1 MDAFLVKTWQAVV
14 SGLSIGSVYA
24 LIAQGYYVTFITT
37 GALNFGQGEF
47 LMMGA
52 LFGLTCYITLGLPY
66 GVAVAGA
73 VVLVGLMGIGLE
85 RVAIRPVLRH
95 ALSLSLVLITVA
107 VRLIL
112 RTAALNT

>member
-1 MDAFLVKTWQAVV
+1 METFFVKLWQAVV

-52 LFGLTCYITLGLPY
+52 LFGLTDVEELIQT
-66 GVAVAGA
+66 AVAGTEA
-73 VVLVGLMGIGLE
+73 TRILQGFKWE
-85 RVAIRPVLRH
+85 
-95 ALSLSLVLITVA
+95 SLAPAGS
-107 VRLIL
+107 
-112 RTAALNT
+112 